1 MFDTITDRKKH
12 QLIISIFLTVVTL
25 AVFWQLNRYEFINIE
40 DDKYITEN
48 TRIQHGITLDGV
60 RWAFGSTHAQY
71 WQPLTWLSLMLDSQ
85 FYSLNAGGYHVT
97 NLILHILSTLLLF
110 WLFNRMTTSVWKS
123 AFVAALFAL
132 HPLRVE
138 SVAWVAKRRDLL
150 CVFFW
155 MMTLCFYVYY
165 TEKPVIRR
173 YLLVIY
179 SFVFALMSKPM
190 VVTLPVVMILLDFWP
205 LKRFASQK
213 TNWLVWQL
221 REKTPFFI
229 LSAVFSF
236 MTIYI
241 RYHLDNTFVNDL
253 SLSSRLA
260 NAPVSFV
267 AYLQKFFWPQDFTIL
282 LLFPNQ
288 IPSQDI
294 IGASLVIIIVSVA
307 VMVAMKS
314 LPYLFVGWIW
324 YVVTILPV
332 LGFIHFGHLAM
343 SDHHS
348 YLPSIGIAMMLA
360 WGIPLLFTNERSRK
374 KILFPTGVVVII
386 TLSMLTWRQCHYW
399 ENSCELLNHACLVT
413 KTNYQLLASA
423 LAEKGKFED
432 AIDNYN
438 KAIRI
443 SPDIHLHYCGRGL
456 AYDNLHQYQRAI
468 DDYNHAIRLKPD
480 YADVYFLRGN
490 SYDGLGLYQQAIKD
504 YNEAIRLKSN
514 YLEAYNNR
522 GNTYFS
528 KGNNKLGCLDAQ
540 KACAL
545 GNCRLLE
552 FAKSQKLCR

>member
-85 FYSLNAGGYHVT
+85 FHSLNAGGYHVT

-480 YADVYFLRGN
+480 YADAYFLRGN